1 MEYNKFIELLKTELM
16 KVCAEGVKLKI
27 DTVRKNNDISYDVIT
42 LNREDECITPVIY
55 IRQFYDNYCNGED
68 ISDIVR
74 QIVNLDI
81 ENRNLP
87 ELDVSDIFDFYN
99 VKDKVIIKLINRS
112 QNEKMLKTLPFKEY
126 LDFAVVFCIL
136 FEDNNNNRA
145 TSLVSNDLLDKW
157 EITTEELFEQA
168 MTNMKL
174 ICPAELKSMN
184 ETMVELLLNDDSV
197 DDDTRSDI
205 LKHLEED
212 DTNYP
217 MYVLTNTK
225 KMYGAAAFLYE
236 EELRSFAE
244 KFGDFYII
252 PSSIHELILIPES
265 ISTSE
270 QEMVDMVK
278 EVNDNQ
284 VEPEEVL
291 SYNVYKYY
299 ADTGCVGIINKI
311 KNIPPSVL
319 KY

>member
-1 MEYNKFIELLKTELM
+1 MEYNKFIELLKTELE

-27 DTVRKNNDISYDVIT
+27 DTVRKNNDITYDVIT
-42 LNREDECITPVIY
+42 FNRADECITPVIY
-55 IRQFYDNYCNGED
+55 INQFYDNYCNGED
-68 ISDIVR
+68 INDIVR
-74 QIVNLDI
+74 QIVSLDI

-87 ELDVSDIFDFYN
+87 ELDVTDIFDFN
-99 VKDKVIIKLINRS
+99 SVRDKVIIKLINRS

-126 LDFAVVFCIL
+126 LDFAIVFCIL
-136 FEDNNNNRA
+136 FEDFNDNRA
-145 TSLVSNDLLDKW
+145 TSLISNDLLDKW
-157 EITTEELFEQA
+157 EITTEELYEQA
-168 MTNMKL
+168 KINTKR

-184 ETMVELLLNDDSV
+184 ETMVELLLNDESV
-197 DDDTRSDI
+197 DDDMRNDI

-212 DTNYP
+212 DKDYP
-217 MYVLTNTK
+217 MYVLTNKK
-225 KMYGAAAFLYE
+225 KMYGAAALLYE

-244 KFGDFYII
+244 NFGDFYII
-252 PSSIHELILIPES
+252 PSSIHELILVPEL
-265 ISTSE
+265 ISMSE

-299 ADTGCVGIINKI
+299 AATGYIGIINKI